1 MSKPNKIFFL
11 INQPYPFGMA
21 GTQRV
26 KLFAEH
32 LFGNNNIVHVI
43 IRDQLNVPNSNNG
56 THNGVSYSAI
66 SSSNTPKL
74 IFRFFHSIFLLKFFI
89 KECLSFGG
97 HKKILIIY
105 GDVDFQSFP
114 SILLAWSC
122 RFKIILDI
130 VEDRSLTEEKSSL
143 LTKINS
149 WFRDSIFPLVLNLSS
164 GLIVIS
170 SHLYEKY
177 QQIYPIKPISL
188 IPVSAANLLFDVP
201 SNPPI
206 SSGKIVLIYCGSFG
220 IKDGLSYLIEAFENL
235 SFRYPELHLK
245 LIPTVNKQIKK
256 ILNEIHNPKI
266 ELTGYLP
273 EDKYWEELY
282 SGNILC
288 MTRINSPF
296 ANAGFPFKLGE
307 YLATGKAVIAT
318 DVSDVSLYLNHME
331 DVYLATSQSS
341 KSIEEGIEYFLNN
354 RDQMNLIGANGLKKC
369 KIHFNPIINNKKA
382 ERLINSILIGDTSK
396 S

>member
-1 MSKPNKIFFL
+1 M
-11 INQPYPFGMA
+11 
-21 GTQRV
+21 
-26 KLFAEH
+26 
-32 LFGNNNIVHVI
+32 
-43 IRDQLNVPNSNNG
+43 
-56 THNGVSYSAI
+56 
-66 SSSNTPKL
+66 
-74 IFRFFHSIFLLKFFI
+74 
-89 KECLSFGG
+89 
-97 HKKILIIY
+97 
-105 GDVDFQSFP
+105 
-114 SILLAWSC
+114 
-122 RFKIILDI
+122 
-130 VEDRSLTEEKSSL
+130 EDRSLTEEKSSL

-245 LIPTVNKQIKK
+245 LIGTGNKQIKK